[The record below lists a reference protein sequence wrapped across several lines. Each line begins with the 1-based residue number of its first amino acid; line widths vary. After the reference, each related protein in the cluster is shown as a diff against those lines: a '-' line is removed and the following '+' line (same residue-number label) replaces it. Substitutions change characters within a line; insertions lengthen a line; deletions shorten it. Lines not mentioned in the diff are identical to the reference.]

1 MNIIKIKDA
10 HLPLKEKE
18 IEVPIVEEPIVE
30 DPIEPVV
37 EEPIVEEPTTEE
49 PPIVID
55 PEEEEEEEEQL
66 SEELTEDEPEMEPA
80 IDPIV
85 FAYVKDKY
93 CYLINWKWI
102 VPFSYSLLDEET
114 GEEHSFTFTKEQYIE
129 CSKNDHAPENY
140 PYADY
145 EEYVS
150 YGLIDIALTE
160 KANSIARFIES
171 NNFSSDSDITLDELK
186 KFRTWLA
193 QTLLR
198 VLVDVESYEITEMLN
213 YYANNM
219 YDSTVQHLKHF
230 VPKKV
235 TDVLTATAKNTCGC
249 ASQSN
254 ANLIGSVT
262 TCDALSL
269 YSKAVYEKMVEVFS
283 DISFWSELEPELLLE
298 IKKYIDGI
306 IHHNLPLYTVD
317 YVSDLYDC
325 GCLSDADASQERL
338 MGYLASLSKAFGF
351 MAEGAIQGN
360 RNFIGDALNRWAAYL
375 YERMYW
381 V

>member
-1 MNIIKIKDA
+1 MNIVKIKDI
-10 HLPLKEKE
+10 HLP
-18 IEVPIVEEPIVE
+18 VDPDTQEPLV
-30 DPIEPVV
+30 
-37 EEPIVEEPTTEE
+37 
-49 PPIVID
+49 
-55 PEEEEEEEEQL
+55 
-66 SEELTEDEPEMEPA
+66 
-80 IDPIV
+80 DPIV
-85 FAYVKDKY
+85 FDYVKDKY

-102 VPFSYSLLDEET
+102 VPFSYTLLDEET
-114 GEEHSFTFTKEQYIE
+114 GEAQTFTFNDYIE
-129 CSKNDHAPENY
+129 CSKDDKAPEDY
-140 PYADY
+140 PYANLLDY
-145 EEYVS
+145 VNL
-150 YGLIDIALTE
+150 GLVDFALTE
-160 KANSIARFIES
+160 KANSIARFVEA

-198 VLVDVESYEITEMLN
+198 VLVEVESYDITEMLK
-213 YYANNM
+213 YYAENM
-219 YDSTVQHLKHF
+219 YDSTVQHLTHF
-230 VPKKV
+230 VPKKA
-235 TDVLTATAKNTCGC
+235 TDVLTATTKNTCGC

-262 TCDALSL
+262 TCDALLL
-269 YSKAVYEKMVEVFS
+269 YRKAVYEKMVEVFS
-283 DISFWSELEPELLLE
+283 DISFWSELEPELLEE

-325 GCLSDADASQERL
+325 GCLSDKDASQERL
-338 MGYLASLSKAFGF
+338 MSYLKSLSKAFGF
-351 MAEGAIQGN
+351 MAEGNIQGN